1 MIARN
6 LLRVFTRRVNL
17 FARLFRPRSYFH
29 IELSSRYRWYL
40 APLRLVLMAGCGTV
54 GALMIWD
61 VAQTTMEYQ
70 EARAIQAS
78 LERVREQDQQLLAEA
93 KQEEIDLSE
102 SSLQGLPAEVG
113 LANQLLAKRNFSWT
127 RFLSGLEEA
136 IPPRVAIESVRLD
149 PGSAVVHLTGS
160 AVSLED
166 VTALTV
172 KLQDHPTFRDPVLG
186 QHRMGS
192 TGLVEFDLILRYRSP
207 QGI

>member
-1 MIARN
+1 MILRNMLRVLAGPLN
-6 LLRVFTRRVNL
+6 LLP
-17 FARLFRPRSYFH
+17 RLFRQRSFFH

-40 APLRLVLMAGCGTV
+40 APLRLVLMVGCGVLGVTM
-54 GALMIWD
+54 GWD
-61 VAQTTMEYQ
+61 IAQTILTYQ
-70 EARAIQAS
+70 EARAIQER

-93 KQEEIDLSE
+93 KQQQIDLSE
-102 SSLQGLPAEVG
+102 SSLQGLPAEVA

-127 RFLSGLEEA
+127 EFLSGLEEV

-149 PGSAVVHLTGS
+149 PGSAVIHLTGS

-172 KLQDHPTFRDPVLG
+172 KLQDHQTFHDPVLG
-186 QHRMGS
+186 QHRTGS
-192 TGLVEFDLILRYRSP
+192 TGLVEFDLMLRYRPP

>member
-1 MIARN
+1 MIPRN
-6 LLRVFTRRVNL
+6 ILRILSGRVNL
-17 FARLFRPRSYFH
+17 FARLFRKRSYFH
-29 IELSSRYRWYL
+29 IELSSRYRWYV
-40 APLRLVLMAGCGTV
+40 APLRLVLLAVCGVV
-54 GALMIWD
+54 GTLMIWD
-61 VAQTTMEYQ
+61 VAQSIMAYQ
-70 EARAIQAS
+70 EAHAIQVG

-102 SSLQGLPAEVG
+102 PSLQRLPVEVG

-127 RFLSGLEEA
+127 RFLSGLEDV

-149 PGSAVVHLTGS
+149 PGSAVIHLTGS

-192 TGLVEFDLILRYRSP
+192 TGLVEFDLMLRYRSP

>member
-1 MIARN
+1 MIPRN
-6 LLRVFTRRVNL
+6 ILRILSGRVNP
-17 FARLFRPRSYFH
+17 FARLFRKRSYFH
-29 IELSSRYRWYL
+29 IELSSRYRWYV
-40 APLRLVLMAGCGTV
+40 APLRLVLMAVCGVV
-54 GALMIWD
+54 GTLMIWD
-61 VAQTTMEYQ
+61 VAQSIMAYQ
-70 EARAIQAS
+70 EAHAIQVG

-102 SSLQGLPAEVG
+102 PSLQRLPAEVG

-149 PGSAVVHLTGS
+149 PGSAVIHLTGS

-192 TGLVEFDLILRYRSP
+192 TGLVEFDLMLRYRSP

>member
-1 MIARN
+1 MILRNMLRVLAGPLN
-6 LLRVFTRRVNL
+6 LLPG
-17 FARLFRPRSYFH
+17 LFRQRSFFH

-40 APLRLVLMAGCGTV
+40 APIRLVLMVVCGV
-54 GALMIWD
+54 LGVMMGWD
-61 VAQTTMEYQ
+61 IAQTIWTYQ
-70 EARAIQAS
+70 EARAIQGR

-93 KQEEIDLSE
+93 KQHEIDLSE
-102 SSLQGLPAEVG
+102 SSLQGLPAEVA

-127 RFLSGLEEA
+127 QFLSGLEEV

-149 PGSAVVHLTGS
+149 PGSAVIHLTGS

-172 KLQDHPTFRDPVLG
+172 KLQDHQTFHDPVLG
-186 QHRMGS
+186 QHRTGS
-192 TGLVEFDLILRYRSP
+192 TGLVEFDLMLRYRPP

>member
-1 MIARN
+1 MIPEN
-6 LLRVFTRRVNL
+6 MLRIFTGRVNL
-17 FARLFRPRSYFH
+17 FPRLFRQRSYFH

-40 APLRLVLMAGCGTV
+40 APLRLVLIVGCGIL
-54 GALMIWD
+54 GAVMVWD
-61 VAQTTMEYQ
+61 VAQTIMAYQ
-70 EARAIQAS
+70 EARAIQVR
-78 LERVREQDQQLLAEA
+78 LERVHEQDDQLLAEA

-102 SSLQGLPAEVG
+102 SSLQRLPAEVA

-127 RFLSGLEEA
+127 QFLSGLEEA

-149 PGSAVVHLTGS
+149 PGSSVIHLTGS

-166 VTALTV
+166 ITALTV

-186 QHRMGS
+186 QHRAGS
-192 TGLVEFDLILRYRSP
+192 TGLVEFDLMLRYRPP

>member
-1 MIARN
+1 
-6 LLRVFTRRVNL
+6 
-17 FARLFRPRSYFH
+17 
-29 IELSSRYRWYL
+29 
-40 APLRLVLMAGCGTV
+40 
-54 GALMIWD
+54 MIWD

-93 KQEEIDLSE
+93 KQQEIDLSE
-102 SSLQGLPAEVG
+102 PSLQGLPAEVG

-192 TGLVEFDLILRYRSP
+192 TGLVEFDLMLRYRSP

>member
-1 MIARN
+1 MLSI
-6 LLRVFTRRVNL
+6 FSGRVNL
-17 FARLFRPRSYFH
+17 FPKLFRQRSYFH

-40 APLRLVLMAGCGTV
+40 APLRLVLMVGCGV
-54 GALMIWD
+54 LGAMLVWD
-61 VAQTTMEYQ
+61 VAQTIMAYQ
-70 EARAIQAS
+70 EAHAIQVR

-102 SSLQGLPAEVG
+102 SSLQRLPAEVA

-127 RFLSGLEEA
+127 QFLSGLEEA

-149 PGSAVVHLTGS
+149 PGSSVIHLTGS

-166 VTALTV
+166 ITALTV

-186 QHRMGS
+186 QHRAGS
-192 TGLVEFDLILRYRSP
+192 TGLVEFDLMLRYRPSH
-207 QGI
+207 GI